1 LFSEAPSSMQLLIN
15 SNFMIGDLIKHEFF
29 THDQKTKTETG
40 VIIDLFK
47 NATSQE
53 FAEIL
58 WSDGS
63 LTTLD
68 LESIEKLSIEKI
80 DAQDNI

>member
-1 LFSEAPSSMQLLIN
+1 
-15 SNFMIGDLIKHEFF
+15 MIGDLIKHEFF

-47 NATSQE
+47 NATRQE

>member
-1 LFSEAPSSMQLLIN
+1 
-15 SNFMIGDLIKHEFF
+15 MIGDLIKHEFF

-40 VIIDLFK
+40 VIIVLFK
-47 NATSQE
+47 NATNKE

-63 LTTLD
+63 ITSSD

>member
-1 LFSEAPSSMQLLIN
+1 
-15 SNFMIGDLIKHEFF
+15 MIGDLIKHEFF

-80 DAQDNI
+80 DA

>member
-1 LFSEAPSSMQLLIN
+1 MSTQLRIN
-15 SNFMIGDLIKHEFF
+15 NSFLIGDLIKHEFF

-47 NATSQE
+47 NATNQE

-68 LESIEKLSIEKI
+68 LESIERLSIEIFDLKN
-80 DAQDNI
+80 NI

>member
-1 LFSEAPSSMQLLIN
+1 
-15 SNFMIGDLIKHEFF
+15 MIGDLIKHEFF